1 MKIFL
6 DLAFL
11 ILVFWLF
18 RKGVKLLFPKK
29 AEGLKISKESSQALT
44 KFRNRY
50 FVILTLLFLLIAP
63 TCYGILFYL
72 DQNIFISADFDGIYY
87 GVLPQAFIQTSL
99 LFAVLTAIVIAPFI
113 NERMQS
119 DGLSFYLQELQE
131 YAQGYRLRGSKL
143 LKLSFGIILLILL
156 LAGQMKTFFVMNPKE
171 GRAVQGFTSDQRFKL
186 SEIVEINN
194 DDELQLILISGDTV
208 FMGIFDYDSK
218 EVSDFIKK
226 NTP

>member
-1 MKIFL
+1 MKLFL

-18 RKGVKLLFPKK
+18 RRGVKMLFPKK
-29 AEGLKISKESSQALT
+29 AEDLKVSKESSQALT
-44 KFRNRY
+44 KFRKRY

-63 TCYGILFYL
+63 ICYGILFYL
-72 DQNIFISADFDGIYY
+72 NQNIFSSADFDGLYY
-87 GVLPQAFIQTSL
+87 RVLPQAFIQTSL
-99 LFAVLTAIVIAPFI
+99 LLATLTAIVIAPFI

-119 DGLSFYLQELQE
+119 DGLSFYLEELQE

-143 LKLSFGIILLILL
+143 LKLSFGVVLLILL
-156 LAGQMKTFFVMNPKE
+156 LVGQMKTLFMMNPKE

-186 SEIVEINN
+186 SEIVEINEDN
-194 DDELQLILISGDTV
+194 DLQLILSNGDTI

-218 EVSDFIKK
+218 EVNDFINK